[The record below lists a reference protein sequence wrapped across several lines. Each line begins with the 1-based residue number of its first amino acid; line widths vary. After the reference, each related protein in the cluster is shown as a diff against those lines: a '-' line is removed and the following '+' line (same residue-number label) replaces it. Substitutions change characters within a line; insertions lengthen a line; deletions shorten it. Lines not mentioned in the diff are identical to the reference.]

1 MLKILFLGDVIGKT
15 GRKALKENLS
25 KLKQQYS
32 ADVCIVNGENSAG
45 GLGIGPKEA
54 EELYS
59 AGADIITT
67 GNHVWKKNEIRN
79 FLNKNNQKIL
89 RPLNYPA
96 GNPGVGFLIWQ
107 GKPGVKLGVVNIQ
120 GRVFMPDLIDC
131 PFHAIEKILG
141 EELKECTD
149 IFVDFH
155 AEATS
160 EKVSMGHFLD
170 GKVSAVVGTHTH
182 IQTADE
188 RILPDGTAYITDVGM
203 CGPEDSAIG
212 MKKDLVINRFLTAQP
227 ARFDV
232 SKSSPVING
241 VLVSCLENGK
251 AESIERIYLRV

>member
-15 GRKALKENLS
+15 GRSALKVNLS
-25 KLKQQYS
+25 NLKQQYA
-32 ADVCIVNGENSAG
+32 ADVCIVNGENAAG
-45 GLGIGPKEA
+45 GLGIGIKEA
-54 EELYS
+54 GEIFA

-67 GNHVWKKNEIRN
+67 GNHIWKKREIN
-79 FLNKNNQKIL
+79 PYLNKNSAKIL

-96 GNPGVGFLIWQ
+96 GSPGVGFLIWQ
-107 GKPGVKLGVVNIQ
+107 GLPGVKLGVVNIQ

-131 PFHAIEKILG
+131 PFREVEKVLDA
-141 EELKECTD
+141 ELQSCTH

-170 GKVSAVVGTHTH
+170 GKVTAVVGTHTH

-188 RILPDGTAYITDVGM
+188 RILPGGTAYITDAGM

-212 MKKDLVINRFLTAQP
+212 MKKEIVISRFVTAQP
-227 ARFDV
+227 AKFDV
-232 SKSSPVING
+232 SKSVPIVNG
-241 VLVSCLENGK
+241 VLVTADGRNAQG
-251 AESIERIYLRV
+251 IERVYLRV